1 MQDSSA
7 HEGPTRSTYPIDPEQ
22 VAELARLMQQDRLLT
37 EAMGGLFPEGIS
49 LPPGGRIL
57 DLACGPGG
65 WAMQVAF
72 HYPSVEV
79 VGVDL
84 NANVIDYAR
93 VQARSRGLTN
103 IDFAVMDIRQ
113 PLAFADASFDLIN
126 GRFLF
131 SFMRPADWAA
141 LLSECRR
148 LLKPSG
154 TIRLTETEGPLT
166 TSLATERLFALGYA
180 ALKRAGQSFS
190 PDGCHVG
197 ITPVLPRLLR
207 RAGFAEVRLHASAA
221 EWSSDTPL
229 HYAFFKDEMVALDL
243 SLPFLVRMG
252 MGSEKE
258 LRQLYQ
264 QAVAEMQTDDFCA
277 IWTWLTVWGHQPA

>member
-1 MQDSSA
+1 MQASSSLP
-7 HEGPTRSTYPIDPEQ
+7 EPTQSTYPVDPEQ
-22 VAELARLMQQDRLLT
+22 AAELARLIQQDRLVT
-37 EAMGGLFPEGIS
+37 EAMGGLFPEGQP
-49 LPPGGRIL
+49 LPPDGQVL

-72 HYPSVEV
+72 AHPSVEV
-79 VGVDL
+79 IGVDL
-84 NANVIDYAR
+84 NAGVIDYAH

-103 IDFAVMDIRQ
+103 VAFSVMDIRQ

-131 SFMRPADWAA
+131 SFMGPADWAA

-148 LLKPSG
+148 LLKPG
-154 TIRLTETEGPLT
+154 GIIRLTETEGPLT
-166 TSLATERLFALGYA
+166 TSPATERLFALGYA

-190 PDGCHVG
+190 PDGNHIG

-207 RAGFAEVRLHASAA
+207 RAGFTEVHLYASAA
-221 EWSSDTPL
+221 EWSSETPL

-243 SLPFLVRMG
+243 SLPFLVRIG
-252 MGSEKE
+252 MGSEE
-258 LRQLYQ
+258 GLRQLYQ
-264 QAVAEMQTDDFCA
+264 QAIAEMQADDFCA
-277 IWTWLTVWGHQPA
+277 IWTWLTVWGRQPT

>member
-1 MQDSSA
+1 METSASKAEPARSS
-7 HEGPTRSTYPIDPEQ
+7 YPIDPEQ
-22 VAELARLMQQDRLLT
+22 AAELARLMQQDHLVT
-37 EAMGGLFPEGIS
+37 EAMGGLFPEGQS
-49 LPPGGRIL
+49 LPRGGQVL

-65 WAMQVAF
+65 WAMQVALA
-72 HYPSVEV
+72 HPSVEV
-79 VGVDL
+79 IGVDL
-84 NANVIDYAR
+84 SPGVIDYAR
-93 VQARSRGLTN
+93 AQARSRHLTN
-103 IDFAVMDIRQ
+103 VAFVVMDIRQ
-113 PLAFADASFDLIN
+113 PLTFADASFDLIN

-131 SFMRPADWAA
+131 SFMTPTAWSA

-148 LLKPSG
+148 LLKPGG

-166 TSLATERLFALGYA
+166 TSPATERLFALGYA

-190 PDGCHVG
+190 PDGNHIG

-207 RAGFAEVRLHASAA
+207 RAGFEEVRLHASAA

-252 MGSEKE
+252 MGSEEE
-258 LRQLYQ
+258 LRRLYQ
-264 QAVAEMQTDDFCA
+264 QAVAEMQADDFCA
-277 IWTWLTVWGHQPA
+277 LWTWLTVWGRRPT